1 MKPSLFP
8 IIGFMAFNCRF
19 LSKELGYDIDMKKFK
34 LENSHIPK
42 QKKDWKLFQNVN
54 NGLKSNFYK
63 K

>member
-19 LSKELGYDIDMKKFK
+19 LSKELGYDDKRKFK
-34 LENSHIPK
+34 EHNAHIPK
-42 QKKDWKLFQNVN
+42 QKNDWKTLQNMN
-54 NGLKSNFYK
+54 NKLKSNFYK

>member
-19 LSKELGYDIDMKKFK
+19 LSKELGYDHKGK
-34 LENSHIPK
+34 LKEHNSHIPK
-42 QKKDWKLFQNVN
+42 QKKDWKMFQNVN